1 MPATNV
7 RAARYAEAAFGVA
20 QQAGTIDTWLG
31 ELEGA
36 AALYDTPVAAQF
48 LTSPVVPPDRKQAV
62 LFELLP
68 GLTREAQNFLALL
81 TRRGRLELVPAIVT
95 EFRQLVQESRGVET
109 ATVTTAVPIDE
120 RQMSLIASRLTQ
132 RIGKAVQ
139 VQARVD
145 PSIIGGVVA
154 QIGDDVIDGSVRGRL
169 ERLRRSLMA

>member
-20 QQAGTIDTWLG
+20 RQAGTIDTWLG
-31 ELEGA
+31 ELEAA
-36 AALYDTPVAAQF
+36 AALFDTPAAAQF
-48 LTSPVVPPDRKQAV
+48 LTSPVVPPDRKQAA
-62 LFELLP
+62 LLELLP
-68 GLTREAQNFLALL
+68 GLSQEAQNFLALL
-81 TRRGRLELVPAIVT
+81 TRRGRLDLIPPIVA
-95 EFRQLVQESRGVET
+95 EFRQLVQEARGVET

-132 RIGKAVQ
+132 RVGKAVQ
-139 VQARVD
+139 IEARVD

>member
-1 MPATNV
+1 M
-7 RAARYAEAAFGVA
+7 AR
-20 QQAGTIDTWLG
+20 QAGTIDTWLG
-31 ELEGA
+31 ELDAA
-36 AALYDTPVAAQF
+36 AALYDSPAAAQF

-68 GLTREAQNFLALL
+68 GLTSEAQNFLALL

-95 EFRQLVQESRGVET
+95 EFRQLVQEERGIET

-120 RQMSLIASRLTQ
+120 RQMTLIASRLTQ

-139 VQARVD
+139 IEARID

-154 QIGDDVIDGSVRGRL
+154 QIGDDVIDDSVRGRL
-169 ERLRRSLMA
+169 ERLRRSLIA

>member
-20 QQAGTIDTWLG
+20 RQAGTLDTWLG
-31 ELEGA
+31 ELERA
-36 AALYDTPVAAQF
+36 SALFDTPAAAQF

-68 GLTREAQNFLALL
+68 DLPREVQNFLALL
-81 TRRGRLELVPAIVT
+81 ARRGRLDLIPAILT
-95 EFRQLVQESRGVET
+95 EFRQLVQEARGVET
-109 ATVTTAVPIDE
+109 AVVTTAVPIDQ
-120 RQMSLIASRLTQ
+120 RQMSLIASRLT
-132 RIGKAVQ
+132 RRVGKTVQ
-139 VQARVD
+139 VEPRVD

-169 ERLRRSLMA
+169 ERLRRALIA